1 MKFIF
6 KCIRELVYAFGI
18 LVLSFIGGNILFRA
32 TMDLL
37 GKSYTKSDVDVF
49 MLLFGLA
56 VLLIYIL
63 RKIFRRKKSLPP
75 PTE

>member
-6 KCIRELVYAFGI
+6 KFIRELVYAFGI

-37 GKSYTKSDVDVF
+37 GKTYAKSDVDVF

-56 VLLIYIL
+56 VLFIYIL
-63 RKIFRRKKSLPP
+63 RKIFRRKKSPP
-75 PTE
+75 PPSE